1 MKKLLFLLLFLLT
14 NSLAVSEVEYRKWQK
29 NETFLKFLETNSLPL
44 ALWRDL
50 DSEDKEL
57 TNEIREGEDY
67 QILWNDD
74 KIEQVLIPINGTSL
88 QIHIY
93 KDIADKYT
101 LTFTPIVFD
110 TQTRAVRL
118 NLRKNSNASTD
129 IQDFTNSSSLSRAL
143 YNAFSGGVNFH
154 AMQEGDEILILYERK
169 ERFGQNIGII
179 LKMASVEVNRR
190 PSKVYKFKDTYFD
203 AKGKEMESF
212 LLAAPLAKYTRI
224 SSKFSSGRYHPILKK
239 YRAHLGVDYAA
250 PTGTPVRSAGSG
262 VVSFAGTQSGY
273 GKVVK
278 ITHGSGYSTLYAHLS
293 RIATKKGRK
302 VSQGQT
308 IGYVG
313 STGLSTGAHLH
324 FGLYLNNRAIN
335 PFSVVKITK
344 TELKGKEKDE
354 FTEAIKAHELELQA
368 FIDANN
374 TTPPRENTDFIN
386 KMEF

>member
-354 FTEAIKAHELELQA
+354 FAEATKAHELELQA

>member
-1 MKKLLFLLLFLLT
+1 MKKLLLLLFLVAQ
-14 NSLAVSEVEYRKWQK
+14 SLAISEAEPRKWQK
-29 NETFLKFLETNSLPL
+29 NETFLKFLELNSLPL
-44 ALWRDL
+44 SLWRDL

-57 TNEIREGEDY
+57 TNEIREGESY

-93 KDIADKYT
+93 KNIKGNYE
-101 LTFTPIVFD
+101 LVFTPIAFESEI
-110 TQTRAVRL
+110 RAVRL
-118 NLRKNSNASTD
+118 NLRKGSNATTD
-129 IQDFTNSSSLSRAL
+129 IQDATGSASLARAFTA
-143 YNAFSGGVNFH
+143 AFSGSADFH
-154 AMQEGDEILILYERK
+154 AMQEGDEIAILYERR
-169 ERFGQNIGII
+169 ERAGQFAGVSI
-179 LKMASVEVNRR
+179 KMASAQVNRR
-190 PSKVYKFKDTYFD
+190 PHKVYAFKDSFFD

-212 LLAAPLAKYTRI
+212 LLSSPLAKFTRI

-250 PTGTPVRSAGSG
+250 PAGTPVRSAGSG

-278 ITHGSGYSTLYAHLS
+278 VQHGSGYSTLYAHLS
-293 RIATKKGRK
+293 RIAAKKGQK
-302 VSQGQT
+302 VGQGQT

-335 PFSVVKITK
+335 PFSMVKITK
-344 TELKGKEKDE
+344 TELKGKDKDD
-354 FTEAIKAHELELQA
+354 FFAAAKAHEIELQG

-374 TTPPRENTDFIN
+374 TTPPKELGNFENKVVF
-386 KMEF
+386 

>member
-354 FTEAIKAHELELQA
+354 FTEATKAHELELQA

>member
-354 FTEAIKAHELELQA
+354 FAEAIKAHELELQA